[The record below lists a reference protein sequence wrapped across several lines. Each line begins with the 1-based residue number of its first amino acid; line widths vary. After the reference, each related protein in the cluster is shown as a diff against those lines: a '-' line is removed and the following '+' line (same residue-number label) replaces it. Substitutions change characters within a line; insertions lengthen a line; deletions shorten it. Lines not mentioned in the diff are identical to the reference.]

1 MLNCTLAEQEI
12 ILRFIKKTN
21 TLNYLAHLF
30 LAGTDP
36 EMILG
41 NFIADHVKGSDVLK
55 YSENVQKGISMHR
68 AIDTF
73 TDQHPIVKQSILRL
87 RADFRKY
94 AGVVVDMYYDHYL
107 SAQWNEYSDQNLH
120 DFTKTRY
127 EILNTF
133 QPILPERSARLLFY
147 MEKQNWLLA
156 YSNFD
161 GMQQAFNGMSR
172 RTTFESNMELAVV
185 NLKAGYQ
192 EFRQE
197 FMQFFPELQLFVNTN
212 FEVTS
217 VLSRA

>member
-1 MLNCTLAEQEI
+1 M
-12 ILRFIKKTN
+12 
-21 TLNYLAHLF
+21 NYLAHLF
-30 LAGTDP
+30 LAGTDH

-55 YSENVQKGISMHR
+55 YPEKVQKGISMHR

-73 TDQHPIVKQSILRL
+73 TDQHPVVKQSISRL

-107 SAQWNEYSDQNLH
+107 SAQWNEYSDLNLQ

-127 EILNTF
+127 DILNTF
-133 QPILPERSARLLFY
+133 QSILPQRSARLLFY
-147 MEKQNWLLA
+147 MEKQNWLLS
-156 YSNFD
+156 YGSMD

-172 RTTFESNMELAVV
+172 RTTFESNMEFAVV

-197 FMQFFPELQLFVNTN
+197 FMQFFPELQSYVNRN

-217 VLSRA
+217 ALSRA